1 MSEERKMAG
10 LKLAVGADED
20 EVWTVESMLA
30 SIARESGMQ
39 VVPADATVTI
49 GGFGDAGAGKIY
61 PAMIEAMRE
70 VGAVAKLGDYKER
83 SDGPVIYKFRGVDA
97 VVNAAGPA
105 FRKAGIIPAPTIVK
119 ADRTPGTTKQGGSK
133 VTTILRVRYTFFA
146 VDGSS
151 IIVEIEGEASDTSD
165 KGTGKAFSVAY
176 RIALLQLLA
185 IPTDDPDPD
194 AVRIEGDHT
203 PPLSD
208 ALAAFV
214 LAGVRNDPVERLE
227 GLWHLVTAH
236 VQPDARLPH
245 EEDQR
250 VWWEV
255 FADRYRA
262 EVNAADDRPKLE
274 ALWKSIGQFGRT
286 FRVGRDGDVGQLITE
301 RNKTIQAEYR
311 AALTECRD
319 LIHTAT
325 ETAALDLAVEVVRQ
339 HLQKHRI
346 LPEDSLMYLDEITKK
361 RDQLRAQHAEPARS
375 EQDELADELA
385 AEAADDQGDGEGAEG

>member
-1 MSEERKMAG
+1 MSDERRMAG
-10 LKLAVGADED
+10 LKLALGADED
-20 EVWTVESMLA
+20 EEYSFEEALA
-30 SIARESGMQ
+30 SLARETGMR
-39 VVPADATVTI
+39 VVPLDWQPE
-49 GGFGDAGAGKIY
+49 GPERIY

-70 VGAVAKLGDYKER
+70 VGAVAKLGEYKE
-83 SDGPVIYKFRGVDA
+83 SKDGPVQYRFRGVDA

-105 FRKAGIIPAPTIVK
+105 FRKAGIIPTPTLLV
-119 ADRTPGTTKQGGSK
+119 ADRTPGTTARGGSK
-133 VTTILRVRYTFFA
+133 MTTVLRVRYDFFA

-151 IIVEIEGEASDTSD
+151 LSVVVEGEANDTSD

-194 AVRIEGDHT
+194 AVRIEGGHT

-208 ALAAFV
+208 ALTAFV

-245 EEDQR
+245 EDDQR

-274 ALWKSIGQFGRT
+274 ALWKALGQFGRT

-301 RNKTIQAEYR
+301 RHKIIQAEYR

-319 LIHTAT
+319 LIHNAT
-325 ETAALDLAVEVVRQ
+325 DTIALDLAVEVVRQ
-339 HLQKHRI
+339 HLAAHRI
-346 LPEDSLMYLDEITKK
+346 LPEDSLMYLENITKK
-361 RDQLRAQHAEPARS
+361 RNQLHAQAAEP
-375 EQDELADELA
+375 EPDELGQALADEA
-385 AEAADDQGDGEGAEG
+385 AHDQGDGEGS

>member
-1 MSEERKMAG
+1 MSDERRMAG
-10 LKLAVGADED
+10 LKLALGADED
-20 EVWTVESMLA
+20 EAYSFEEALA
-30 SIARESGMQ
+30 SLARETGMR
-39 VVPADATVTI
+39 VVPLDWQPEPSQR
-49 GGFGDAGAGKIY
+49 IY
-61 PAMIEAMRE
+61 AAMIEAMRE
-70 VGAVAKLGDYKER
+70 VGAVAKLGEYKE
-83 SDGPVIYKFRGVDA
+83 SKDGPVQYRFRGVDA

-105 FRKAGIIPAPTIVK
+105 FRKAGIIPVPTLLV
-119 ADRTPGTTKQGGSK
+119 ADRTPGTTARGGSK
-133 VTTILRVRYTFFA
+133 MTTVLRVRYDFFA

-151 IIVEIEGEASDTSD
+151 LSVVVEGEANDTSD

-194 AVRIEGDHT
+194 AVRIEGGHT

-208 ALAAFV
+208 ALTAFV

-245 EEDQR
+245 EDDQR

-274 ALWKSIGQFGRT
+274 ALWKALGQFGRT

-301 RNKTIQAEYR
+301 RHKTIQAEYR

-319 LIHTAT
+319 LIHNAT
-325 ETAALDLAVEVVRQ
+325 DTIALDLAVEVVRQ
-339 HLQKHRI
+339 HLAAHRI
-346 LPEDSLMYLDEITKK
+346 LPEDSLMYLENITKK
-361 RDQLRAQHAEPARS
+361 RDQLHAQAAEP
-375 EQDELADELA
+375 EPDELGQALADEA
-385 AEAADDQGDGEGAEG
+385 AHDQGDGEGS

>member
-1 MSEERKMAG
+1 MSNERMMAG
-10 LKLAVGADED
+10 LRLAAGIPEEEPYTLEEA
-20 EVWTVESMLA
+20 LA
-30 SIARESGMQ
+30 SIARETGFR
-39 VVPADATVTI
+39 VVPNGSEVEVRQP
-49 GGFGDAGAGKIY
+49 GEQIY
-61 PAMIEAMRE
+61 PALIRVMQD
-70 VGAVAKLGDYKER
+70 VGAVAKLGEYRER
-83 SDGPVIYKFRGVDA
+83 EGAPVQYRFRGVDA

-105 FRKAGIIPAPTIVK
+105 LRRVGVLPVPQILTSERI
-119 ADRTPGTTKQGGSK
+119 PGTTKGGASK
-133 VTTILRVRYTFFA
+133 LTTIIRIRYRFTA
-146 VDGSS
+146 ADGSYVD
-151 IIVEIEGEASDTSD
+151 VEVEGEATDMSD

-194 AVRIEGDHT
+194 AVRIEGGHT
-203 PPLSD
+203 PPISD
-208 ALAAFV
+208 ALTAFV

-245 EEDQR
+245 EDDQR

-274 ALWKSIGQFGRT
+274 ALWKALGQFGRT

-301 RNKTIQAEYR
+301 RHKIIQAEYR

-319 LIHTAT
+319 LIHNAT
-325 ETAALDLAVEVVRQ
+325 DTIALDLAVEVVRQ
-339 HLQKHRI
+339 HLAAHRI
-346 LPEDSLMYLDEITKK
+346 LPEDSLMYLENITKK
-361 RDQLRAQHAEPARS
+361 RDQLHAQAAEP
-375 EQDELADELA
+375 EPDELGQALADEA
-385 AEAADDQGDGEGAEG
+385 AHDQGDGEGS